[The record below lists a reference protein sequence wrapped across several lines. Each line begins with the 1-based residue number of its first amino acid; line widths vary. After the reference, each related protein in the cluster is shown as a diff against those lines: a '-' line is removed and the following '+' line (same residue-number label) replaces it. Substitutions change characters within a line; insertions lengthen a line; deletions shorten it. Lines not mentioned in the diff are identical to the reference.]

1 MKFLIDKIIID
12 KKLVKSIRKIRNKKT
27 LFIFNKILIKNNF

>member
-12 KKLVKSIRKIRNKKT
+12 KKLVKSIREIREIKK
-27 LFIFNKILIKNNF
+27 LCSFLIRY